1 MASFFLPTFSLESQK
16 RHMHFKRC
24 LLVCQAVGVKSGE
37 SFGSCSAMVG
47 GGAMNSLEERFAWKT
62 VGLQGTR
69 MLFFVEFLI

>member
-1 MASFFLPTFSLESQK
+1 MVRVLVVALPWW
-16 RHMHFKRC
+16 
-24 LLVCQAVGVKSGE
+24 G
-37 SFGSCSAMVG
+37 G